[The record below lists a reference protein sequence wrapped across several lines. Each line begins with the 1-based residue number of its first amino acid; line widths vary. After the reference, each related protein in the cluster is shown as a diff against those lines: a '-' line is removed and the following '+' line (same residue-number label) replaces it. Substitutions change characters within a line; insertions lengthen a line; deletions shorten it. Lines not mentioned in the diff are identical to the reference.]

1 MEYQEREKVKNEAW
15 ELFSKASTDA
25 HKANI
30 LLHGVITPHY
40 WRARENLEARKNLK
54 SLLKKIFP
62 KKYFPGYEMDIDHYT
77 EHWLFA
83 QKNAPFMTE
92 GIFEQLCKFYDPKE
106 SKYLPAGCTEYQ
118 I

>member
-1 MEYQEREKVKNEAW
+1 MEYEEREKIKSEAW
-15 ELFSKASTDA
+15 KQFSEASSDS

-30 LLHGVITPHY
+30 LLHGVVLPHY
-40 WRARENLEARKNLK
+40 WRAREKLEAKKNLK
-54 SLLKKIFP
+54 SSLKKIFN
-62 KKYFPGYEMDIDHYT
+62 KKYCSGYEMDIDHYT

-83 QKNAPFMTE
+83 QKNASFMTE
-92 GIFEQLCKFYDPKE
+92 GIFEQLCQYYDPKE